1 MQISALNVQFNCK
14 YWEFFRI
21 LFLLNNLLFFC
32 TCSNGRKEG
41 IFILCTILNIIHLQW
56 WVVLLTLVIQNSPP
70 RRRQTL
76 WEDHHG
82 QSGTISKWFPSPVR
96 KNYPLEWEFLSPI
109 KETLY
114 HCPSSIDAEK
124 MKETD
129 EPDFT
134 FPPPAPPSSLQK
146 APLESSHDCSCY
158 SPFRCCSCVFR
169 MKNSFSWN
177 WRVQRQF
184 PTFCILNKFL
194 GTSRPFLS
202 ATSHAMPRKERMRG
216 MQKLWL
222 QFSVQEQ
229 SFCHLSSVL
238 TNNFF
243 EI

>member
-14 YWEFFRI
+14 HKNSSAFFSFSTNDYSFVLVRME
-21 LFLLNNLLFFC
+21 
-32 TCSNGRKEG
+32 GRKEG
-41 IFILCTILNIIHLQW
+41 IFIPCTILNIIHLQW

-124 MKETD
+124 MKEID

-134 FPPPAPPSSLQK
+134 FPPPTCASFIVTKGSAWILPRMLLLLAIPLLFLCLQDEKQFFLELTSSK
-146 APLESSHDCSCY
+146 TIPD
-158 SPFRCCSCVFR
+158 
-169 MKNSFSWN
+169 
-177 WRVQRQF
+177 
-184 PTFCILNKFL
+184 ILH
-194 GTSRPFLS
+194 S
-202 ATSHAMPRKERMRG
+202 E
-216 MQKLWL
+216 
-222 QFSVQEQ
+222 
-229 SFCHLSSVL
+229 
-238 TNNFF
+238 
-243 EI
+243 